1 LNEQIGEYIEQQYQR
16 HGCLRCAVCY
26 GREEK
31 WRKISVHHIV
41 GRFGGKDRYNDP
53 RNLILVCEDTCHEG
67 IHRNASGCSLD
78 LGHVLQAKWEED
90 GKGGAAGLDCSFLA
104 SLRGKVGLREDPKQL
119 PDWVVSARK
128 DNK

>member
-1 LNEQIGEYIEQQYQR
+1 MAIEGYINEQHQR

-26 GREEK
+26 GREEP

-41 GRFGGKDRYNDP
+41 GRHGGPEKYNDH

-67 IHRNASGCSLD
+67 IHRNAVGCSLD
-78 LGHVLQAKWEED
+78 LGHVLFAKEQED
-90 GKGGAAGLDCSFLA
+90 GEVDVEFLA
-104 SLRGKVGLREDPKQL
+104 RLRGRVGLRDDPKPL
-119 PDWVVSARK
+119 PAWANDARL